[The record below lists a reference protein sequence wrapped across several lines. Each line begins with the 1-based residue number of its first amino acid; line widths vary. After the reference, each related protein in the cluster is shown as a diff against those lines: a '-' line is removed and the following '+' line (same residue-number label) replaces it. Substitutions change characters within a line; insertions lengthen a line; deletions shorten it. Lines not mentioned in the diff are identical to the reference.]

1 MIALAFL
8 AAALTAGTCDTLSA
22 GGVTHCRPMVV
33 APDTQPRRRRS
44 VVYSEA
50 YGTRLTIHRYGSY
63 AMLPIFGAEYL
74 VGSRLLQQKDDVF
87 SGQRTSPIDPSLRH
101 THRLIGL
108 SLASLFLV
116 NTTTGLWNL
125 YEARDDPAGK
135 GIRTAHA
142 LTMLAA
148 EAGFVLGAELGSR
161 ATQNGPS
168 NARQHRNVALGS
180 MALSTAGAS
189 IMWFFNRR

>member
-1 MIALAFL
+1 MIALAVL
-8 AAALTAGTCDTLSA
+8 AATLTAGMCDTVSA
-22 GGVTHCRPMVV
+22 GGVTHCVPIVV
-33 APDTQPRRRRS
+33 EPDTQPRRRRS

-87 SGQRTSPIDPSLRH
+87 SGRRNSPIDPSLRH
-101 THRLIGL
+101 THRLVAL
-108 SLASLFLV
+108 SLASLFVV

-125 YEARDDPAGK
+125 YDARNDPAGK

-161 ATQNGPS
+161 ATQNGPA

-189 IMWFFNRR
+189 MMWFFNRR